1 MGRVMNGSMRS
12 RLQDAMGQLDSKYRA
27 ALKDGLMQEAF
38 GDLWGAWSSEMGA
51 MINSEVLSSLDLLL
65 LTAAVD
71 NRRRLME
78 LERRLEGLERED
90 R

>member
-1 MGRVMNGSMRS
+1 MNGSMRS
-12 RLQDAMGQLDSKYRA
+12 RLQDAMAQLDSKYRA
-27 ALKDGLMQEAF
+27 ALKDDLMQEAF
-38 GDLWGAWSSEMGA
+38 GDLWDAWSREMGA

-78 LERRLEGLERED
+78 LAGRLEELSRED

>member
-1 MGRVMNGSMRS
+1 MSGSMRS

-27 ALKDGLMQEAF
+27 ALKDDRMQEAF
-38 GDLWGAWSSEMGA
+38 SDLWDVWSREMGA

-78 LERRLEGLERED
+78 LASRLEELERED

>member
-1 MGRVMNGSMRS
+1 MNGSMRS
-12 RLQDAMGQLDSKYRA
+12 RLQDAMAQLDSKYRA
-27 ALKDGLMQEAF
+27 ALKDDLMQEAF
-38 GDLWGAWSSEMGA
+38 GDLWDAWSSEMGA

-78 LERRLEGLERED
+78 LAGRLEELERED

>member
-1 MGRVMNGSMRS
+1 LGRVMNGSMRS
-12 RLQDAMGQLDSKYRA
+12 RLQDAMAQLDSKYRA
-27 ALKDGLMQEAF
+27 ALKDDRMQEAF
-38 GDLWGAWSSEMGA
+38 GDLWGVWSSEMGA

-78 LERRLEGLERED
+78 LASRLEELERED

>member
-1 MGRVMNGSMRS
+1 MGRVMNGSMRT
-12 RLQDAMGQLDSKYRA
+12 RLQEAMAQLDSKYRA
-27 ALKDGLMQEAF
+27 ALKDDLMQEAF
-38 GDLWGAWSSEMGA
+38 GDLWDVWSSEMGA

-78 LERRLEGLERED
+78 LERRLEGLGRED

>member
-1 MGRVMNGSMRS
+1 MNGSMRS
-12 RLQDAMGQLDSKYRA
+12 RLQDAMAQLDSKYRA
-27 ALKDGLMQEAF
+27 ALKDDLMQEAF
-38 GDLWGAWSSEMGA
+38 GDLWDAWSSEMGA